1 MATLRIEHAITDLD
15 TWKSAFDRYAD
26 FRRHAGVRAYRVMQ
40 PLDDPQYIVIDL
52 EFDTAA
58 AAENFRDA
66 LVEKIWPSSESAPA
80 PAGTPTTRIF
90 EVVEDR

>member
-15 TWKSAFDRYAD
+15 TWKSGFDRFAD

-40 PLDDPQYIVIDL
+40 PLDDPHYIAVDL
-52 EFDTAA
+52 DFDTAA

-66 LVEKIWPSSESAPA
+66 LVEKIWATSETARA
-80 PAGTPTTRIF
+80 LVGTPKTRIL
-90 EVVEDR
+90 EIIEER